1 MTTRQFKRTAYC
13 LGVMG
18 LWLALATPAFA
29 APQPAQPK
37 PACRTSGPLEMTNI
51 SPTSYAYTIGQSGQQ
66 AFSFS
71 VTSPDVQVNG
81 NCDASLPPVFGNT
94 DSTSMAYELNVVGID
109 DDLGEAVDPTTDAA
123 IRAALSAFATA
134 PFQLTSP
141 LAGSQSVNFTFTNS
155 GNIPAGTYDLT
166 VQAKPDATGVGAA
179 TRSFTIQVE
188 ELQLVDT
195 QAPTVNIIAPTTGT
209 VLKLNESLAVNF
221 TATDPP
227 ESGAGTGVT
236 SARSTITSCSG
247 AFTYGLTSS
256 LAITPAP
263 PVAADVAVTAT
274 TSVAP
279 WLYVGNFTLTAEAD
293 DGAGHTGSA
302 IATFSSGVN
311 VGTLPPIS
319 VPNRQ
324 FNAGSTLPI
333 KFVLRDGAGEL
344 LPPMDGLVVRITAP
358 DATFEERVAG
368 SGAANVRWES
378 DEYGMVTQ
386 YITNYAIP
394 ATGTYLVEIMVGDV
408 CGAAAKQG
416 SFNFVAASKGGKQ

>member
-29 APQPAQPK
+29 APQPK
-37 PACRTSGPLEMTNI
+37 PACRTTGALEMTNI
-51 SPTSYAYTIGQSGQQ
+51 DPTSYAYTIGQSGQQ
-66 AFSFS
+66 TFSFS

-81 NCDASLPPVFGNT
+81 SCDASLPPVFGST
-94 DSTSMAYELNVVGID
+94 DFTSIAFELKVVGID
-109 DDLGEAVDPTTDAA
+109 DDLGDAVDPTTDAA
-123 IRAALSAFATA
+123 IRAALSTFATA

-141 LAGSQSVNFTFTNS
+141 LSGSQSVNFAFTNS

-188 ELQLVDT
+188 EMQLVDT

-209 VLKLNESLAVNF
+209 ALKLNESLAVNF

-236 SARSTITSCSG
+236 SVRSTITSCSG

-256 LAITPAP
+256 LAITPDL

-279 WLYVGNFTLTAEAD
+279 WLYVGNFTLTTEAD

-302 IATFSSGVN
+302 IATFSSSVN
-311 VGTLPPIS
+311 VGTLPPLS

-324 FNAGSTLPI
+324 FNTGSTLPI
-333 KFVLRDGAGEL
+333 KFILRDGAGEL
-344 LPPMDGLVVRITAP
+344 LPPMDGLVVKITAP
-358 DATFEERVAG
+358 DATIEERVAG
-368 SGAANVRWES
+368 SGAANVRWET

-408 CGAAAKQG
+408 CGAEAKQG